1 LHLAGEIAAGEDAG
15 TLPEAIGNL
24 VRVGAFERGSNT
36 QTRSAGLVLD
46 DDKLAPL
53 RLGNVG
59 EEIMGL
65 VWTGSAAAS
74 RGYSASG
81 MRGHMRHGSARAA
94 GRIGVTAV
102 PREDVGLSHIITT
115 SGAGLAGRAR
125 VLLVMVAAFVALV
138 AYIHRAG

>member
-1 LHLAGEIAAGEDAG
+1 
-15 TLPEAIGNL
+15 
-24 VRVGAFERGSNT
+24 
-36 QTRSAGLVLD
+36 
-46 DDKLAPL
+46 
-53 RLGNVG
+53 
-59 EEIMGL
+59 
-65 VWTGSAAAS
+65 
-74 RGYSASG
+74 
-81 MRGHMRHGSARAA
+81 MRHGSARAA